1 MNNQHSYLLCEIY
14 GNRHISAITREARC
28 VNRHTILV
36 WKLLRC
42 YPKLKVNIAP
52 RKINRLF
59 LPQVTEIGV
68 IVNPI
73 CPFFC
78 KVSHHLP
85 ILHEGWSFC
94 RKFRRIYSNKYLESR
109 SPGVNSANVFAFLK
123 WLKTQCSVLWKSNAS
138 ELRQI
143 SWLFLA
149 FQRNFTSN
157 EISSTFPQTF
167 KAPIV
172 LFLPNFRILGGR

>member
-85 ILHEGWSFC
+85 ILHEGWSFG

-172 LFLPNFRILGGR
+172 LFLPNF